1 MSYFEPTKNIAYNN
15 KIIYDFFKTT
25 IQKNEIQSP
34 YTNSSI
40 NYLKVT
46 YENNSSNPNLYY
58 TNNGSTDSY
67 KVKNLYIF
75 GLIHNNIT
83 GVSDNN
89 KNLIG
94 ELIVELN
101 STSGKCYVCFFLQ
114 QATINLLSSTGDID
128 RLLKLKNNTEDLA
141 MDFTMN
147 NIINNQESV
156 IQYNSTSNNSSVFI
170 FMSPININGDS
181 ATIIKK
187 YGITTNLFS
196 TNAPTNYSVI
206 QSNNVSLKIDDQ
218 IYIDC
223 NPTGESNETIQTYN
237 LPINSELINEKQDM
251 DYMKTCVNFAMFA
264 VLLIVSYFLVPIIY
278 KFIVID
284 KIIHFFKKDNDIE
297 TNAGVNPVL
306 TRIRSADI
314 LIGLYFLIIG
324 FVMFSIGMTND
335 DASMNYGFLF
345 IIVFYILSTSLII
358 DRKKD
363 KTFMSYYYEN
373 KLFEFPYEPT
383 DNDRFTNFDDLW
395 KFIGKVFKYVIFTA
409 GPKILIADLFFFI
422 ILLIF
427 WLTVQINSKL
437 FKYLSLVG
445 CLYFLPTIVPILTL
459 VNEGAIKLNKVA
471 PEPK

>member
-1 MSYFEPTKNIAYNN
+1 MSHFDKTKNIAYNN

-34 YTNSSI
+34 DTNSSI

-46 YENNSSNPNLYY
+46 YENNSSNPNFYY

-94 ELIVELN
+94 ELVIEMN

-114 QATINLLSSTGDID
+114 KSAINLLSTSGDID
-128 RLLKLKNNTEDLA
+128 HLLKLKNNTDELV

-147 NIINNQESV
+147 NIINNEESV
-156 IQYNSTSNNSSVFI
+156 IQYNSTSNNSSVFV

-181 ATIIKK
+181 VDIIKK

-196 TNAPTNYSVI
+196 INAPTNYSVI
-206 QSNNVSLKIDDQ
+206 PSNNVSLKIDDQ

-223 NPTGESNETIQTYN
+223 NPTGESNETIKTYN
-237 LPINSELINEKQDM
+237 LPINSELMNEKQDM
-251 DYMKTCVNFAMFA
+251 DYMKTSVNFAMFA
-264 VLLIVSYFLVPIIY
+264 VLLVVAYFLVPIFY

-284 KIIHFFKKDNDIE
+284 KIIYFVKKHEPENK
-297 TNAGVNPVL
+297 VL

-314 LIGLYFLIIG
+314 LIGLYFLITASVLFI
-324 FVMFSIGMTND
+324 IGMTTDNP
-335 DASMNYGFLF
+335 SMNYGFLF

-363 KTFMSYYYEN
+363 VTFMSSYYDGKLVEN
-373 KLFEFPYEPT
+373 KYDSST
-383 DNDRFTNFDDLW
+383 DQYTKFDDLW
-395 KFIGKVFKYVIFTA
+395 LFIGKVFKYVIFTA
-409 GPKILIADLFFFI
+409 GPKLLISDLFFFI
-422 ILLIF
+422 TLLIL
-427 WLTVQINSKL
+427 WLFGQINSKL
-437 FKYLSLVG
+437 FEYLSLVG
-445 CLYFLPTIVPILTL
+445 ILFFLPTIVPLLSL
-459 VNEGAIKLNKVA
+459 VNEGAKKSDKVL
-471 PEPK
+471 